1 MTSQDQIFHDLLAE
15 REIHRVLLRYCRGV
29 DRADEA
35 VIAACFHPDARDDHG
50 NWLADGASVARH
62 IVDVIRPGTARA
74 MHFMGNALIE
84 VEGDTAF
91 AESYILAFRAFDRD
105 GVAHNRTRAVR
116 FIDRFERRDA
126 QWRISERVV
135 VDAVGQPE
143 VRVANRERL
152 AGNDQQLVLQR
163 LLQEFTEAGR
173 KDPKLEILD
182 ERFKS

>member
-135 VDAVGQPE
+135 VDEWSRVDQVVETLEGATHLLYGAKDRSDAVYRIRQGPLARTVLDPAQNGQ
-143 VRVANRERL
+143 
-152 AGNDQQLVLQR
+152 
-163 LLQEFTEAGR
+163 
-173 KDPKLEILD
+173 
-182 ERFKS
+182 